1 KGINCLIRRALPGT
15 WEPRGP
21 LDRKVPGQV
30 RSTAAGWPQ
39 GGAGPPPPVW
49 NRRWSGRTSHSLSS
63 EPGAVAS
70 ESQDPRAGGAGGEQL
85 HQVLL
90 APSGQRQ
97 TSPTLRRRGEGQVC
111 VHPSGPCG
119 HVPCCP
125 GALHC
130 WGGSFPT
137 LGSSNLGDL
146 SGHLLAY
153 LSLSPIFVIIGFVTL
168 IIFKREL
175 HTISFLGGLALNE
188 GVNWLIKHVIQEP
201 RPCGGPHAAVGTKY
215 GMPSSHSQF
224 MWFFSV
230 YSFLF
235 LYLRMHQTNNARFLD
250 LLWRHLL
257 SLGLLTA
264 AFLVSYSRVYL
275 LYHTWSQVLYGGVA
289 GSLMAVAWFV
299 FTQEVLTPLFPR
311 IAAW

>member
-1 KGINCLIRRALPGT
+1 MLR
-15 WEPRGP
+15 
-21 LDRKVPGQV
+21 
-30 RSTAAGWPQ
+30 
-39 GGAGPPPPVW
+39 
-49 NRRWSGRTSHSLSS
+49 LSS
-63 EPGAVAS
+63 FCAMETKRP
-70 ESQDPRAGGAGGEQL
+70 
-85 HQVLL
+85 LL
-90 APSGQRQ
+90 K
-97 TSPTLRRRGEGQVC
+97 T
-111 VHPSGPCG
+111 H
-119 HVPCCP
+119 
-125 GALHC
+125 
-130 WGGSFPT
+130 
-137 LGSSNLGDL
+137 GDL

-153 LSLSPIFVIIGFVTL
+153 LSLSPIFVIVGFVTL

-201 RPCGGPHAAVGTKY
+201 RPCGGPHTAVGTKY

-250 LLWRHLL
+250 LLWRHVLT
-257 SLGLLTA
+257 LGLLTA

-275 LYHTWSQVLYGGVA
+275 LYHTWSQVLYGGIA
-289 GSLMAVAWFV
+289 GSLMAIAWFI

-311 IAAW
+311 IAAWPISEFFLIRDTSLIPNVLWFEYTVTRAEARNRQRKLGTKLQ

>member
-1 KGINCLIRRALPGT
+1 MERPHQPLPVLGA
-15 WEPRGP
+15 WCCG
-21 LDRKVPGQV
+21 V
-30 RSTAAGWPQ
+30 R
-39 GGAGPPPPVW
+39 
-49 NRRWSGRTSHSLSS
+49 
-63 EPGAVAS
+63 EPG
-70 ESQDPRAGGAGGEQL
+70 SQGWRGWLGTATPGAARSLGP
-85 HQVLL
+85 
-90 APSGQRQ
+90 APNQ
-97 TSPTLRRRGEGQVC
+97 PHPEEERRR
-111 VHPSGPCG
+111 P
-119 HVPCCP
+119 
-125 GALHC
+125 
-130 WGGSFPT
+130 
-137 LGSSNLGDL
+137 GDL

-311 IAAW
+311 IAAWPISEFFLIRDTSLIPNVLWFEYTVTRAEARNRQRKLGTKLQ

>member
-1 KGINCLIRRALPGT
+1 AWHAHQRPGLG
-15 WEPRGP
+15 WQPQH
-21 LDRKVPGQV
+21 VP
-30 RSTAAGWPQ
+30 P
-39 GGAGPPPPVW
+39 GAGPCLQTAGVTAALAGDGHRPD
-49 NRRWSGRTSHSLSS
+49 
-63 EPGAVAS
+63 AAS
-70 ESQDPRAGGAGGEQL
+70 AW
-85 HQVLL
+85 
-90 APSGQRQ
+90 
-97 TSPTLRRRGEGQVC
+97 
-111 VHPSGPCG
+111 PC
-119 HVPCCP
+119 
-125 GALHC
+125 
-130 WGGSFPT
+130 
-137 LGSSNLGDL
+137 DL

-175 HTISFLGGLALNE
+175 HTVSLCPPAPSAGRPLGPRAPALSPPVFRCVSLLAPSPVSLGGPLGGRGPQAWAAQLSARLPPQISFLGGLALNE

>member
-1 KGINCLIRRALPGT
+1 MWSAAAARPRAPGLAQWPHSVCILP
-15 WEPRGP
+15 
-21 LDRKVPGQV
+21 
-30 RSTAAGWPQ
+30 
-39 GGAGPPPPVW
+39 
-49 NRRWSGRTSHSLSS
+49 SLS
-63 EPGAVAS
+63 
-70 ESQDPRAGGAGGEQL
+70 
-85 HQVLL
+85 
-90 APSGQRQ
+90 
-97 TSPTLRRRGEGQVC
+97 
-111 VHPSGPCG
+111 
-119 HVPCCP
+119 CP
-125 GALHC
+125 
-130 WGGSFPT
+130 
-137 LGSSNLGDL
+137 GDL

-153 LSLSPIFVIIGFVTL
+153 LSLSPIFVIVGFVTL

-188 GVNWLIKHVIQEP
+188 GVNWLIKHVVQEP
-201 RPCGGPHAAVGTKY
+201 RPCGGPHVAVGTKY

-257 SLGLLTA
+257 SLGLLTV

-275 LYHTWSQVLYGGVA
+275 LYHTWSQVLYGGIA
-289 GSLMAVAWFV
+289 GGLMAVAWFV

-311 IAAW
+311 IAAWPISEFFLIRDTSLIPNVLWFEYTVTRAEARNRQRKLGTKLQ